1 MMIVARLFFLFTL
14 LCHYSTVHGLS
25 GPLDKIRKDLN
36 ALTRRVTARHILL
49 PPNAKEVALTLKQ
62 RIRNQALDDNDRF
75 VIDIFEEAAKKYSAD
90 DTTNYRGGLLGELV
104 PQGYCRSAE
113 LDQACFEVPLGT
125 IEGPLETS
133 YGYHLLLV
141 SERTNCPQL
150 DGRATKLVR
159 DKSSGLGTLV
169 TSEQVG
175 KVDVAKFAVDQ
186 ITFWLVACV
195 AGGIVAEIAAQ
206 VL

>member
-1 MMIVARLFFLFTL
+1 MTIFAPTLLFLTL
-14 LCHYSTVHGLS
+14 LCHPVKGFSG

-62 RIRNQALDDNDRF
+62 RIRNQALDDDRF

-104 PQGYCRSAE
+104 PQGYCRSSE
-113 LDQACFEVPLGT
+113 LDRACFEVPLGT

-159 DKSSGLGTLV
+159 GSTDGLGTLV

-175 KVDVAKFAVDQ
+175 KVDIAKFAVDQ
-186 ITFWLVACV
+186 IAFWLVACV

-206 VL
+206 IL

>member
-1 MMIVARLFFLFTL
+1 MVARLFWLVIIPL
-14 LCHYSTVHGLS
+14 LCHQSVTGFS
-25 GPLDKIRKDLN
+25 PLDKIRKDLN
-36 ALTRRVTARHILL
+36 ALTRRVTARHILV

-62 RIRNQALDDNDRF
+62 RIRNQALDDDRF

-90 DTTNYRGGLLGELV
+90 ETTNYRGGLLGELV

-113 LDQACFEVPLGT
+113 LDRACFEVPLGT

-159 DKSSGLGTLV
+159 DDTKSGGGLGTLV
-169 TSEQVG
+169 ASEQVG

-186 ITFWLVACV
+186 IAFWLVACV

-206 VL
+206 IL